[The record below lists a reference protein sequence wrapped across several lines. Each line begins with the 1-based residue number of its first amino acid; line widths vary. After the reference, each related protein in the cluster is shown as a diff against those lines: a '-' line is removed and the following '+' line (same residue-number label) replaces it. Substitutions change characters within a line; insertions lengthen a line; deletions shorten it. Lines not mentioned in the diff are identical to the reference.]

1 MNVRESIAI
10 RLRKI
15 REESGLSQAAA
26 AKRIGMSANRWN
38 NYEVG
43 VSIPECEALVVI
55 ADYFDVSTDYLLG
68 RTDKRDMNR

>member
-15 REESGLSQAAA
+15 REENGLSQAAA

-68 RTDKRDMNR
+68 RTDKRDINR